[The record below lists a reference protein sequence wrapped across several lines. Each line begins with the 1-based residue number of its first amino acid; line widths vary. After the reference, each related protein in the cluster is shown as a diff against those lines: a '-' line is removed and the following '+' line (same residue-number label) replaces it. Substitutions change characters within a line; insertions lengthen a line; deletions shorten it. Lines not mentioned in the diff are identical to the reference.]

1 MKDKFIQKTINIS
14 LKLRYEKGDF
24 VFIFLE
30 SLDMFVV
37 GQIDAY
43 DVYSKKYLVFLG
55 DVFGNEWFD
64 EFKLYSE
71 LELKM
76 VKRSDGY
83 IILDK
88 PFNKTTLREIIKW
101 TSSRYNSYTK
111 TEVIDQILKMKEG
124 SYRTMEEGDHRTF
137 ECGSYAEGNYNGGW
151 TWDVYRKGCLLMI
164 EKVGTNEKYCFIIEE
179 LL

>member
-1 MKDKFIQKTINIS
+1 MRDKFIQKTINIS
-14 LKLRYEKGDF
+14 LKLRFEKGDYA
-24 VFIFLE
+24 FIFLE
-30 SLDMFVV
+30 PLDIFVV

-55 DVFGNEWFD
+55 ESLGNEWFD
-64 EFKLYSE
+64 EFNLYSE
-71 LELKM
+71 LEFKM

-83 IILDK
+83 TILDK

-111 TEVIDQILKMKEG
+111 TEVIDQILKM
-124 SYRTMEEGDHRTF
+124 EEGDHQTF
-137 ECGSYAEGNYNGGW
+137 ECGSYGESNYNGGW

-164 EKVGTNEKYCFIIEE
+164 EKVGSNEKYCFILEE
-179 LL
+179 LLK